1 MEDCF
6 WQYNEHLPIRIQQEI
21 QVGEVKLTSSKQKIR
36 NARTVFAKSKLISQF
51 VLVVS
56 LVNK

>member
-1 MEDCF
+1 MEGCF

-21 QVGEVKLTSSKQKIR
+21 QEREVKLTSSKQKIR
-36 NARTVFAKSKLISQF
+36 NARTAFTKSKLISQL
-51 VLVVS
+51 VLVF